1 MAIYQEERV
10 SPWWTHSIGRRTLL
24 RGGVLGGVGLAAAAL
39 IGCTG
44 DDDDHDG
51 TTADSTKTVTVSPTP
66 AQAPT
71 LQRTPT
77 GDNCADCGVNW
88 REPIDDD
95 EPDTEAEEYEA
106 LGELVQDPALPYPY
120 NFPEPNKTPQPGG
133 IMRVAATWNFQSLDP
148 VDSAAG
154 GTVTV
159 PNMVYNRLIGFK
171 RGPYADVFQP
181 EIEPEL
187 AASWERSPDG
197 LTFTFQIQD
206 NVTWQNV
213 APLNGRQF
221 TADDARY
228 ALNRYATEGV
238 HKSYYANVSD
248 FEAVDDLT
256 LKVNMAAATADFLN
270 PLASTKQPI
279 FPRELVDDDSIK
291 TTSVGTGPMILTY
304 LGIGHNVVF
313 EKNPNYWE
321 KEVLLDGFEFLIMPD
336 HPARL
341 AQFRVANID
350 YAYGVV
356 STVRDL
362 NELLETNPGIQ
373 VNLIPITYNSISMG
387 LNHTLAKYQDVRV
400 RRAIAMS
407 IDRQEMID
415 IVFDGLGKALNIIP
429 WPFLF
434 GEEKPVGSPE
444 VGPYLQYNPDEA
456 RKLLAAAGAEGLK
469 MENSYYAYT
478 SALEQMTEIAQA
490 QMARVG
496 IDVGG
501 GKVDYTEFN
510 SQWVPSK
517 LPDFSTSAWS
527 TSGYDADNWFH
538 GQIHSESPGNRWQTS
553 DAEIDGWAEAQQIE
567 LDPSARAELWRKIW
581 DKDLDQAYRPTLP
594 WGFIIE
600 VYQPWVRGLRFTGTA
615 PGDNNSYYTWGDQVH
630 SAWIDQEVK
639 VRS

>member
-362 NELLETNPGIQ
+362 NELLETNPDVQ
-373 VNLIPITYNSISMG
+373 VNFIPITYNSISMG
-387 LNHTLAKYQDVRV
+387 LNNTLAKYQDVRV
-400 RRAIAMS
+400 RRAIAMA

-581 DKDLDQAYRPTLP
+581 DRDLEQAYRPTLP
-594 WGFIIE
+594 WGFSIE
-600 VYQPWVRGLRFTGTA
+600 VYQRWVRGLRFTGTA

>member
-1 MAIYQEERV
+1 MAIDQEERV
-10 SPWWTHSIGRRTLL
+10 SGWWTHSVGRRTLL
-24 RGGVLGGVGLAAAAL
+24 RGGLLGGVGLAAAAL
-39 IGCTG
+39 IGCGGDDDDDDAASTTPAAATQTAAQATATAAPSVNVADTTEDDDH
-44 DDDDHDG
+44 DDDDHDHEEDE
-51 TTADSTKTVTVSPTP
+51 AH
-66 AQAPT
+66 
-71 LQRTPT
+71 
-77 GDNCADCGVNW
+77 GDT
-88 REPIDDD
+88 I
-95 EPDTEAEEYEA
+95 
-106 LGELVQDPALPYPY
+106 GELVQDPALPYPY
-120 NFPEPNKTPQPGG
+120 NFPEPEGKVPQPGG
-133 IMRVAATWNFQSLDP
+133 IMRVAATWNFQTLDP
-148 VDSAAG
+148 TTSAAG

-159 PNMVYNRLIGFK
+159 PNMVYNRLIGFR
-171 RGPYADVFQP
+171 RGPAADVFQP

-213 APLNGRQF
+213 APLNGRKF
-221 TADDARY
+221 TAEDARY

-238 HKSYYANVSD
+238 HQSYYANVAG
-248 FEAVDDLT
+248 FEATDELT
-256 LKVNMAAATADFLN
+256 LKINMAAATADFLN
-270 PLASTKQPI
+270 PLASNKQTI
-279 FPRELVDDDSIK
+279 FPRETVDDGTID
-291 TTSVGTGPMILTY
+291 TVAVGTGPMILTGLE
-304 LGIGHNVVF
+304 LGQNVEF

-341 AQFRVANID
+341 AQFRVGNID

-362 NELLETNPGIQ
+362 NELLETNPDVQ
-373 VNLIPITYNSISMG
+373 VNFIPITYNSISMG
-387 LNHTLAKYQDVRV
+387 LNNTLAKYQDVRV

-407 IDRQEMID
+407 IDRQEMVD
-415 IVFDGLGKALNIIP
+415 IVFDGLGKSLNIVP

-434 GEEKPVGSPE
+434 SEEKPVGSEE

-538 GQIHSESPGNRWQTS
+538 GQVHSQSPGNRWQTN
-553 DAEIDGWAEAQQIE
+553 DAEIDGWAEAQQTE
-567 LDPSARAELWRKIW
+567 LDPAARADLWRKIW
-581 DKDLDQAYRPTLP
+581 DRDLEQAYRPTLP
-594 WGFIIE
+594 WGFSIE

-630 SAWIDQEVK
+630 TAWIDPEVEG
-639 VRS
+639 RSA